1 MSDLTRDVR
10 DVLHRDRH
18 PKTHDTFA
26 DLQSG
31 ESLRCG
37 PTSTLTHVPSHR
49 ESDSP
54 VLWMGFLGP
63 DVMSESAETRR
74 RFLQLSGA
82 MVATT
87 AIAGCTG
94 GSGSQSGGG
103 DSDGDGDGGGDGDG
117 SDGDGSDGGSS
128 GSDGEGSG
136 SGGGEFDGWFDNV
149 GNYEGVVDATGEDE
163 VTVTVG
169 AEGNGGTFAFDPA
182 AFRVDSGT
190 TVVWEWTGDGGGHD
204 VVAEDGSFESDLQSD
219 AGATFEHDFEEA
231 GTYRYA
237 CTPHKSMGM
246 KGAVVVE

>member
-10 DVLHRDRH
+10 DVLHRERH

-26 DLQSG
+26 DLESG
-31 ESLRCG
+31 ESLRCR
-37 PTSTLTHVPSHR
+37 PTSTLTHVPSPR

-54 VLWMGFLGP
+54 VLKMGFLGP
-63 DVMSESAETRR
+63 EVISESAETRR

-82 MVATT
+82 LVATT

-94 GSGSQSGGG
+94 GSGSQSDG
-103 DSDGDGDGGGDGDG
+103 GDGDGGGDGGG
-117 SDGDGSDGGSS
+117 SGGDGSDGGSS

-149 GNYEGVVDATGEDE
+149 GNYDGVVDATGEDE
-163 VTVTVG
+163 VAVTVG

-190 TVVWEWTGDGGGHD
+190 TVVWEWTGDGG
-204 VVAEDGSFESDLQSD
+204 AEDGSFESELQSD
-219 AGATFEHDFEEA
+219 AGATFEHTFEES
-231 GTYRYA
+231 GTYEYA